1 MQFQS
6 THVRKYW
13 QNLAL
18 GSLFDI
24 LIVIAISAVWDGSF
38 WVTFFVILL
47 AFWLL
52 PIFFVLKGSIFK
64 YALNYVR
71 RKEAVK
77 TLLREFKT
85 KELPTNSEYY
95 LDVTS
100 YFGQIA
106 QDDAATNEARNYAAF
121 VLGQF
126 DIIQRYSKLDL
137 FHSYSLFEEALGDYF
152 DVNRPD
158 QHLDK

>member
-13 QNLAL
+13 QNLAF

-52 PIFFVLKGSIFK
+52 PIFFLLKGSIFK
-64 YALNYVR
+64 YALNYLG
-71 RKEAVK
+71 RKDAVK
-77 TLLREFKT
+77 TLLREFKA
-85 KELPTNSEYY
+85 KELPTNNEYY
-95 LDVTS
+95 LDVDS
-100 YFGQIA
+100 YFEQIT
-106 QDDAATNEARNYAAF
+106 QDEAATKEARNYAAF

-126 DIIQRYSKLDL
+126 NMMQRYSKLDL

-152 DVNRPD
+152 DAQGTQSV
-158 QHLDK
+158 LD